1 MVRHNNQLP
10 NNLTQLQNLIKRD
23 PDSYKEEFHQ
33 QLAHFE
39 TTLEIFNLNPT
50 QYNKKLDEQAI
61 DIKNMNIKHKDMKFN
76 STLQNYMFSMLRNS
90 DAKAAKLSLDILIE
104 LYHKNIWNDQ
114 KTVNMIADIGCFS
127 KITKVMVASLKFFLG
142 RDEAEKE
149 ENSDSEEEVD
159 PRDTMIANKF
169 NKKTRKRDKM
179 VEKVKKVA
187 KKLKKKKE
195 KAPVFNFSA
204 LHLLNNPQGLA
215 EKLFKLMESSNER
228 FEVKLMCLDVIS
240 RLIGLHNLFLFNYYP
255 FIARL
260 LLPHQR
266 EVTRI
271 LQFAA
276 QASHELVPA
285 EVIEPVMR
293 AIANNFITERNS
305 TDVMAVG
312 LNAVREICARCPLAI
327 TEDLLRDLVQYK
339 NYKEK
344 SVMMAARS
352 LIQLYR
358 QSMPTL
364 LHKKDRGRPTEAS
377 TELRTKKYG
386 DMDIKDYVP
395 GSEILLEKKDVTNDD
410 KKKKKG
416 NRKKGNDSDDDWV
429 DVNSSESELDIS
441 DSDEDSV
448 HEDDGEIVEEE
459 EDDDDGEELDDEETE
474 NNDDNE
480 KETAQLN
487 PKIVKG
493 RKVLKAKR
501 KLNKQDI
508 KEKVETARNIAM
520 ETIFTDEDFKRID
533 AAQVKKHISGVKRKS
548 AVEEEDESGELV
560 QLSAIENIHK
570 KRKHDKSARLDSV
583 LKGREERDKFGYKDR
598 RKNIHCSK
606 TNREKRKTKNYQMIV
621 KPPGALLAY
630 SGYNDKDARVTAAI
644 AKSVGFGILKEKIN
658 AIAQYLEGPL
668 KQVASSLLNHQGAL
682 LAYSGY
688 NDKDARVTA
697 AIASNV
703 WSAYEK
709 NGRNVFKEDR
719 LHLILVDCNNGKI
732 AITQVANLLLCLYA
746 KESVGFGILKEKI
759 NAIAQY
765 LEGPLKQV
773 ASSYNSGDTLFQ
785 IYNVQGTDVMAGNS
799 DPSCSNVPGAQSE
812 SELRVTDM
820 ELESPNSLPLGQQTQ
835 SSFLENDE
843 EISGEFIKVKPKK
856 RPLVKTSDNDTR
868 KITKIDRTPPA
879 PPVTRQC
886 YSNRDLGP
894 FIVHVAQKESSPG
907 SGSFL
912 NPALTFHPKIVKLGI
927 QKSSSAANDKF
938 LSAIRDKWQDWNL
951 FFTDAS
957 KLNKDEPVGC
967 AFIHDNSRSTY
978 QFQLPPISNIFTGEC
993 SAILK
998 VIKYIK
1004 EHRIVKSIIFSDS
1017 LSAIQALSCN
1027 SIKNCAK
1034 SAIVCLLKE
1043 ALLSCHLMNLE
1054 VKISW
1059 IPSHKGIS
1067 GNEAVDKAAREAAT
1081 GRCFACGTENGFRV
1095 FNSDPL
1101 KEKERQNFAEGGLS
1115 YVEMLFRC
1123 NYMALVGGGKTPVY
1137 PPNRVIIWDDLKKDS
1152 AISLDFNSPV
1162 KAVKLRRDRI
1172 VVVLE
1177 NLIKVYTFTA
1187 QPQMLHV
1194 FETCQNP
1201 RGLCVV
1207 CPNSNNAILAYP
1219 SRKTGHVQLVELSSH
1234 ASTSS
1239 SPDGHLITAH
1249 EAPLSCLA
1257 LNVGGTRL
1265 ATASTKGTLIRVFDT
1280 ATGQKLA
1287 ELRRGAHQAT
1297 IYCIN
1302 FNHTST
1308 NLCVTSDHGTVH
1320 VFSLEDEKLNKQSS
1334 LATVNFLPKYFSSNW
1349 SFCKFTIPNGPPCI
1363 CAFGVDKSS
1372 IVVICADG
1380 SYYKYK
1386 FNEKGECTRDVYAQF
1401 LETSED
1407 SQQLFPPHF
1416 GSPYSNTCPAV
1427 ASSAAACSWRSARR
1441 RCVASVCASSA
1452 STRSPRDSTAATM
1465 APVSPQ
1471 LSANFR
1477 AMCGLPSQKRAGARA
1492 GGGAGGGST
1501 GDSEPARDAADGGR
1515 YTCVHAPAATGQ
1527 PPARMSSGS
1536 GDQQLS
1542 DSQHPTTTVTNPIS
1556 NASTM
1561 YTSAFPAPP
1570 TTHVV
1575 SVRNDGFFKSVAF
1588 PKILQS
1594 ALNFV
1599 RRIISS
1605 LRKVPKFDGDV
1616 RWRRRVGRASPP
1628 VVADAADARAGVRG
1642 DDSSA
1647 TEPGRLGPGTWP
1659 PPRYLSQ
1666 KKYADLLNLLHKGAT
1681 LLLQRDQQGSGADLA
1696 ILLLDVLTKSETQP
1710 SEEWIE
1716 KLANLFEIMSSTIP
1730 ERETFLTNAV
1740 KWSMDNN
1747 KKGHPLL
1754 HKKIAEVY
1762 WREKKYTAA
1771 HKHFLHSSDGAAYAN
1786 MLIELHTTKGLKS
1799 EIDLDDFVM
1808 MYKWLPTDSE
1818 PNLPPAS
1825 YTNLGVGEDLIA
1837 AAVREV
1843 KEETGVDADF
1853 QSLGVD
1859 WMETAKISV
1868 ELKMPQWAS
1877 AEGGGSEAE
1886 SPDQMMLCYDDETS
1900 EYYEN
1905 KPDSDVKIEQAGER
1919 ERREDCLFFLPIWTS
1934 DGFNGDDENVEPAFV
1949 LSREEQNNNEPS
1961 DPEPEETSSVRTCL

>member
-957 KLNKDEPVGC
+957 KLNKDEPVG
-967 AFIHDNSRSTY
+967 
-978 QFQLPPISNIFTGEC
+978 
-993 SAILK
+993 
-998 VIKYIK
+998 
-1004 EHRIVKSIIFSDS
+1004 

-1201 RGLCVV
+1201 RGL
-1207 CPNSNNAILAYP
+1207 
-1219 SRKTGHVQLVELSSH
+1219 H

-1407 SQQLFPPHF
+1407 SQQPSIKVTYGLAHLIIFRFHVGTLSIKRSQLPMSLGSRVEVQYVSCEVGSSSPASVPPEPVGGHQLRRAVARRRRKRRDAICVARTHQPTHRSRLNKKQKGSQIDALRKLHELAKMMNKRQGLVGKCGSDLVPGGLSASGAVTLSPGSVGRWGSDLVSGGLSASGAVTLSPGSVGRWGSDLVSESLSASGAVTLSPGACRQALGCVSVESAGAERVGQPAQQRVAPRRALRRCQPLRQRLRQRSAALLHYVQGLLVLCTKRCALLFPPHF

-1477 AMCGLPSQKRAGARA
+1477 AMCGLPSQKRMAAA
-1492 GGGAGGGST
+1492 CKACI
-1501 GDSEPARDAADGGR
+1501 GDEDPARHTKFQALASDA
-1515 YTCVHAPAATGQ
+1515 T
-1527 PPARMSSGS
+1527 
-1536 GDQQLS
+1536 
-1542 DSQHPTTTVTNPIS
+1542 
-1556 NASTM
+1556 
-1561 YTSAFPAPP
+1561 
-1570 TTHVV
+1570 
-1575 SVRNDGFFKSVAF
+1575 
-1588 PKILQS
+1588 
-1594 ALNFV
+1594 
-1599 RRIISS
+1599 RI
-1605 LRKVPKFDGDV
+1605 
-1616 RWRRRVGRASPP
+1616 
-1628 VVADAADARAGVRG
+1628 ADA
-1642 DDSSA
+1642 
-1647 TEPGRLGPGTWP
+1647 
-1659 PPRYLSQ
+1659 
-1666 KKYADLLNLLHKGAT
+1666 
-1681 LLLQRDQQGSGADLA
+1681 
-1696 ILLLDVLTKSETQP
+1696 
-1710 SEEWIE
+1710 
-1716 KLANLFEIMSSTIP
+1716 
-1730 ERETFLTNAV
+1730 
-1740 KWSMDNN
+1740 
-1747 KKGHPLL
+1747 
-1754 HKKIAEVY
+1754 
-1762 WREKKYTAA
+1762 TAP
-1771 HKHFLHSSDGAAYAN
+1771 HFIYN
-1786 MLIELHTTKGLKS
+1786 C
-1799 EIDLDDFVM
+1799 
-1808 MYKWLPTDSE
+1808 
-1818 PNLPPAS
+1818 N
-1825 YTNLGVGEDLIA
+1825 
-1837 AAVREV
+1837 
-1843 KEETGVDADF
+1843 
-1853 QSLGVD
+1853 
-1859 WMETAKISV
+1859 
-1868 ELKMPQWAS
+1868 
-1877 AEGGGSEAE
+1877 
-1886 SPDQMMLCYDDETS
+1886 
-1900 EYYEN
+1900 
-1905 KPDSDVKIEQAGER
+1905 
-1919 ERREDCLFFLPIWTS
+1919 
-1934 DGFNGDDENVEPAFV
+1934 
-1949 LSREEQNNNEPS
+1949 
-1961 DPEPEETSSVRTCL
+1961 TSSP

>member
-1 MVRHNNQLP
+1 MLTELQRIFSLQNFFKVTSTTKTHVNYNLKKPSKILIHNIYVNWLQSTCSKCSKMFPIFVNKSFDQLKANNVPFGCINPCLP
-10 NNLTQLQNLIKRD
+10 NDNDSSILHNLSHYAPEKETKLKLDLYVPTQDVMQYFIQWQRYRKYWWSSITTTPSLFSINEIKYENEIAKVDIAAQFHWGQEVVETVTLDHRNNILENLSSISCSTNLEAALFILLLDAFNSESKHYLRFHRKMAPYKMSFALDYKDSDNKSTMNELAILLYNLMETNKITTWLPDFALPMESQIKENLLMGVTYTAVI
-23 PDSYKEEFHQ
+23 SEGSLSNGIVH
-33 QLAHFE
+33 LLNSN
-39 TTLEIFNLNPT
+39 TTL
-50 QYNKKLDEQAI
+50 KEQI
-61 DIKNMNIKHKDMKFN
+61 H
-76 STLQNYMFSMLRNS
+76 
-90 DAKAAKLSLDILIE
+90 
-104 LYHKNIWNDQ
+104 
-114 KTVNMIADIGCFS
+114 IADIS
-127 KITKVMVASLKFFLG
+127 
-142 RDEAEKE
+142 
-149 ENSDSEEEVD
+149 
-159 PRDTMIANKF
+159 
-169 NKKTRKRDKM
+169 
-179 VEKVKKVA
+179 
-187 KKLKKKKE
+187 
-195 KAPVFNFSA
+195 
-204 LHLLNNPQGLA
+204 
-215 EKLFKLMESSNER
+215 
-228 FEVKLMCLDVIS
+228 
-240 RLIGLHNLFLFNYYP
+240 
-255 FIARL
+255 
-260 LLPHQR
+260 
-266 EVTRI
+266 
-271 LQFAA
+271 
-276 QASHELVPA
+276 
-285 EVIEPVMR
+285 
-293 AIANNFITERNS
+293 
-305 TDVMAVG
+305 
-312 LNAVREICARCPLAI
+312 
-327 TEDLLRDLVQYK
+327 
-339 NYKEK
+339 
-344 SVMMAARS
+344 
-352 LIQLYR
+352 
-358 QSMPTL
+358 
-364 LHKKDRGRPTEAS
+364 
-377 TELRTKKYG
+377 
-386 DMDIKDYVP
+386 
-395 GSEILLEKKDVTNDD
+395 SEILLEKKDVTNDD

-697 AIASNV
+697 AIAND
-703 WSAYEK
+703 
-709 NGRNVFKEDR
+709 NVFG
-719 LHLILVDCNNGKI
+719 NG
-732 AITQVANLLLCLYA
+732 LLY
-746 KESVGFGILKEKI
+746 VGF
-759 NAIAQY
+759 NQ
-765 LEGPLKQV
+765 
-773 ASSYNSGDTLFQ
+773 D
-785 IYNVQGTDVMAGNS
+785 QG
-799 DPSCSNVPGAQSE
+799 
-812 SELRVTDM
+812 
-820 ELESPNSLPLGQQTQ
+820 
-835 SSFLENDE
+835 
-843 EISGEFIKVKPKK
+843 
-856 RPLVKTSDNDTR
+856 
-868 KITKIDRTPPA
+868 
-879 PPVTRQC
+879 
-886 YSNRDLGP
+886 
-894 FIVHVAQKESSPG
+894 
-907 SGSFL
+907 
-912 NPALTFHPKIVKLGI
+912 
-927 QKSSSAANDKF
+927 
-938 LSAIRDKWQDWNL
+938 
-951 FFTDAS
+951 
-957 KLNKDEPVGC
+957 
-967 AFIHDNSRSTY
+967 
-978 QFQLPPISNIFTGEC
+978 
-993 SAILK
+993 
-998 VIKYIK
+998 
-1004 EHRIVKSIIFSDS
+1004 
-1017 LSAIQALSCN
+1017 
-1027 SIKNCAK
+1027 
-1034 SAIVCLLKE
+1034 
-1043 ALLSCHLMNLE
+1043 
-1054 VKISW
+1054 
-1059 IPSHKGIS
+1059 
-1067 GNEAVDKAAREAAT
+1067 
-1081 GRCFACGTENGFRV
+1081 CFACGTENGFRV